1 MSFQFDHLD
10 NQTPGDVWMRLRF
23 NRWAATVAVA
33 ATVLALGG
41 SAKAGERT
49 GKLQGQNE
57 GKRYSLHLYQLHT
70 GESLDVVYRVGDT
83 YIPEALDKLNYLLRD
98 YRTDTVKTYDPKEFD
113 VLHALMAKL
122 RRPNGVIDIVC
133 GYRTPETNHFLRT
146 RAASTGVAEHSQH
159 MAAKAIDIRV
169 PGVSTVRLRNAAL
182 SLHEGG
188 VGYYPTSKF
197 VHVDVG
203 PVREWS
209 YGRTRSRHRHS
220 RARVRALGE

>member
-1 MSFQFDHLD
+1 
-10 NQTPGDVWMRLRF
+10 MRLRF
-23 NRWAATVAVA
+23 KGWAATVAVA
-33 ATVLALGG
+33 AVVLAAGG
-41 SAKAGERT
+41 SAKAGDRT
-49 GKLQGQNE
+49 GTSSSSLNE
-57 GKRYSLHLYQLHT
+57 GHAYSLHLYQLHT
-70 GESLDVVYRVGDT
+70 GESIDVVYRVGDT
-83 YIPEALDKLNYLLRD
+83 YIPAALDKLNHFLRD

-133 GYRTPETNHFLRT
+133 GYRTPETNNFLRT

-159 MAAKAIDIRV
+159 LQAKAIDIRV
-169 PGVSTVRLRNAAL
+169 PGVSTVKLRNAAL

-188 VGYYPTSKF
+188 VGYYPVSQF

-209 YGRTRSRHRHS
+209 YGRTPSRHRRS
-220 RARVRALGE
+220 RARVRTLGE

>member
-1 MSFQFDHLD
+1 MK
-10 NQTPGDVWMRLRF
+10 LRF
-23 NRWAATVAVA
+23 DRWAATAAVA
-33 ATVLALGG
+33 AMVLVWGG
-41 SAKAGERT
+41 SARAAEPT
-49 GKLQGQNE
+49 GALHSQNE

-70 GESLDVVYRVGDT
+70 GESLDVVYRIGDT

-169 PGVSTVRLRNAAL
+169 PGVSTTRLRNAAL

-188 VGYYPTSKF
+188 VGYYPTSHF

-203 PVREWS
+203 PVRTWS
-209 YGRTRSRHRHS
+209 YGRVHSRHRHS
-220 RARVRALGE
+220 RARVRALGD